1 MVAGRDRFF
10 LSKSTQIN
18 SHVNKHHGN
27 ATDPV
32 KLIKI
37 TRIRF
42 CWLWKLH
49 KNYVVWRAG
58 AGGGGWR
65 ETTPIS
71 ITRKKSAF
79 SRNFELICGQT
90 KKTHSQST
98 FNRVRTHLESPW
110 KLQSVLGSPWISVLT
125 LSNTDS
131 QVSKRSKHRKTYQD
145 KIAHVVEEP
154 KKTDSRLFFC
164 TRVESLKNWKCFLA
178 SPWKSLGFFVQ
189 KGYETCFN
197 QYDVTG

>member
-1 MVAGRDRFF
+1 MKA
-10 LSKSTQIN
+10 SQ
-18 SHVNKHHGN
+18 
-27 ATDPV
+27 
-32 KLIKI
+32 KLRCLK
-37 TRIRF
+37 
-42 CWLWKLH
+42 
-49 KNYVVWRAG
+49 G
-58 AGGGGWR
+58 GGGGGGWR

-110 KLQSVLGSPWISVLT
+110 KLQSVLESPWISVLT

-145 KIAHVVEEP
+145 KTSHVVEEP
-154 KKTDSRLFFC
+154 KKTDSRLFFAVNGVLEKWEMC
-164 TRVESLKNWKCFLA
+164 PWRSLNFLFKKGTNHVLINTTLLGSGGSPTREEDKREPDPLA
-178 SPWKSLGFFVQ
+178 PPSP
-189 KGYETCFN
+189 TRPTPN
-197 QYDVTG
+197 